1 MCEECGCSELYEE
14 PVKIKE
20 ARGHHH
26 DHDHNHDHAHHH
38 DHTHDHHHQENTGAF
53 DRESSINTKNLKTM
67 ELGFSAL
74 KKNDEYAAQ
83 NRSFFSARSV
93 LAINL
98 ISSPGSGKT
107 TLLEQMAR
115 QLGRSMAVI
124 VGDIQT
130 RRDAER
136 IEACGSP
143 AYQIETMGACHL
155 DAHSVGHALEKL
167 DFKNVNICIIE
178 NVGNL
183 VCPAAYDLGE
193 DLKVAILS
201 APEGDDKVLKY
212 PSIFSRAAIV
222 LINKMDIAQ
231 YLDFDVEKV
240 KKECKSLKHL
250 CDIFSIAAKT
260 GQGVDDF
267 CQFLKIKRAQKTN

>member
-1 MCEECGCSELYEE
+1 MCEECGCGELYDELE
-14 PVKIKE
+14 KPVE
-20 ARGHHH
+20 THEHHHDHHGHH
-26 DHDHNHDHAHHH
+26 DHDHG
-38 DHTHDHHHQENTGAF
+38 HDHHHAHHDHSYHHEHSPSDTH
-53 DRESSINTKNLKTM
+53 TKTLDIG
-67 ELGFSAL
+67 LSAL
-74 KKNDEYAAQ
+74 KKNDDYAMR
-83 NRSFFSARSV
+83 NRQFFKERNV

-115 QLGRSMAVI
+115 LLGKSMAVI

-130 RRDAER
+130 RRDAQR
-136 IEACGSP
+136 IVACGSP
-143 AYQIETMGACHL
+143 AYQIETNGACHL
-155 DAHSVGHALEKL
+155 DAHGVSHALEKL
-167 DFKNVNICIIE
+167 DFTEVKICIIE

-193 DLKVAILS
+193 TFKVAILS

-212 PSIFSRAAIV
+212 PSIFSRASIV
-222 LINKMDIAQ
+222 LINKMDIAG

-240 KKECKSLKHL
+240 KKECKSLNDQ

-260 GQGVDDF
+260 GQGVEDF
-267 CQFLKIKRAQKTN
+267 CQFLKIKKAQQKG